1 MIDKRCPICK
11 TVIKE
16 TEKNSIECKSCKAIL
31 SDDMQWQSQFGYEWI
46 KELKEAQDAQSK
58 L

>member
-1 MIDKRCPICK
+1 MIDKLCPICK
-11 TVIKE
+11 TAIEE

>member
-1 MIDKRCPICK
+1 MIDKICPICK
-11 TVIKE
+11 AAIKE

>member
-1 MIDKRCPICK
+1 MIDKLCPICK
-11 TVIKE
+11 TDIEE

-46 KELKEAQDAQSK
+46 KELKKAQDAQSK

>member
-16 TEKNSIECKSCKAIL
+16 TENNSIKCITCEAVI
-31 SDDMQWQSQFGYEWI
+31 SDDVQWQSQFGYEWI
-46 KELKEAQDAQSK
+46 KELKEAQDAQS
-58 L
+58 

>member
-11 TVIKE
+11 TAIKE
-16 TEKNSIECKSCKAIL
+16 TENNSIKCIACEAVISEHI
-31 SDDMQWQSQFGYEWI
+31 QWESKFGYDWI

>member
-1 MIDKRCPICK
+1 MIDKSCPICK
-11 TVIKE
+11 TAIKE
-16 TEKNSIECKSCKAIL
+16 TENNSIECTACKAII
-31 SDDMQWQSQFGYEWI
+31 SDDIQWQSQFGYEWI